1 MDLIH
6 EFVQRYRKEYDFYEQ
21 AARLVAQLLDNALQG
36 AGVRA
41 IVTSRP
47 KSPSRLEEKIRQ
59 CSSSKNYSTFDD
71 IYRDIVDLAGVRV
84 ALYFPAER
92 DQVGK
97 LISDSFDLIDP
108 PKEFPG
114 ESLSSYQKRF
124 SGYWA
129 THFRVHL
136 RESSL
141 NEAQRRYVD
150 AAVEIQLASVLMH
163 AWAEVEHD
171 LVYKPMQ
178 GRLSHDEYA
187 ILDELNGLVM
197 TGEIALERLQRAAE
211 ARVAVGGRS
220 FENHYELAAFLL
232 DKARSVLKGPAPESA
247 IGRVDLLFALL
258 RRLEM
263 RTPDALEPYL
273 VSLSDDIER
282 RPLAEQIVDRLVAED
297 KTRYELY
304 ENIRLTRDRDAT
316 ELAQVEPPAVA
327 SDLHEAMGF
336 FLAKWIEVEQLVRQI
351 ILERRGSQFRFV
363 LPTAKTLQSLEVT
376 DAATRAEIERIRR
389 LRNNLVHGIE
399 VPSAQDLV
407 DAAERLDSVIAE
419 LQRARRAE

>member
-21 AARLVAQLLDNALQG
+21 AARLVEQLLDNALQG

-59 CSSSKNYSTFDD
+59 RSSRRNYSSFDD

-92 DQVGK
+92 DQVGN
-97 LISDSFDLIDP
+97 LISESFNLIEP
-108 PKEFPG
+108 SKEFPG
-114 ESLSSYQKRF
+114 EAAPSYQKRF

-141 NEAQRRYVD
+141 NEAQRRYAD

-178 GRLSHDEYA
+178 GRLSNDEYA
-187 ILDELNGLVM
+187 ILDELNGLVIA
-197 TGEIALERLQRAAE
+197 GEIALERLQRAAE
-211 ARVAVGGRS
+211 ARVAVGGRC

-232 DKARSVLKGPAPESA
+232 DKVRSVLKGSAPESA

-258 RRLEM
+258 KSLEM
-263 RTPDALEPYL
+263 HTPDALEPYL
-273 VSLSDDIER
+273 VSLSDDVER

-297 KTRYELY
+297 RTRYNLY
-304 ENIRLTRDRDAT
+304 ESIRLSRDRDAT
-316 ELAQVEPPAVA
+316 ELTQLEQPAVQ
-327 SDLHEAMGF
+327 SDLNEAMGL
-336 FLAKWIEVEQLVRQI
+336 FLVKWIKVEQLIREI
-351 ILERRGSQFRFV
+351 ILERRGSEFRFV

-376 DAATRAEIERIRR
+376 DAATRDEIERIRR

-407 DAAERLDSVIAE
+407 DAAERLEPVIEE
-419 LQRARRAE
+419 LQHARRAE